1 MQLIEHVTVG
11 PAGAAEIQF
20 NSIPS
25 TFDDLVL
32 LFTTRSS
39 GNTVSGRFYLN
50 NDTTMSNYYTL
61 ILYGSGSGGGGPLGQ
76 ASTGTHNGVAGWL
89 NPANAYTANVFQSTS
104 MYFPNYKGSAIKT
117 VSTDSVNEN
126 NGTQAFQ
133 LIGSTRW
140 NNTSAITSIRLLDA
154 LGGSFLQ
161 NSIASLYGVTKGS
174 SGGVTV
180 S

>member
-1 MQLIEHVTVG
+1 MQLIQHVTVES
-11 PAGAAEIQF
+11 AGAAEIQF
-20 NSIPS
+20 TSIP
-25 TFDDLVL
+25 TNFDDLLL

-50 NDTTMSNYYTL
+50 NDLTMSNYYTL
-61 ILYGSGSGGGGPLGQ
+61 ILYGVGSGAAGPLGQ
-76 ASTGTHNGVAGWL
+76 ASSGTHNGVAGWL
-89 NPANAYTANVFQSTS
+89 NPATAYTANTFHNTS
-104 MYFPNYKGSAIKT
+104 MYFPNYRGSAIKT
-117 VSTDSVNEN
+117 ISTDSVNEN

-133 LIGSTRW
+133 LIGTTRW

-161 NSIASLYGVTKGS
+161 NSIASLYGITRGN
-174 SGGVTV
+174 SGGVVV